1 METFNNEKIIQQG
14 EDWNLDI
21 KLSQSNT
28 EYIPYIVS
36 KQRENPMFVMTVAS
50 TKFDKTDRY
59 VESWWQDLTD
69 EPRFNYTRPFGII
82 NEFDEDPIS
91 FADLLDKITD
101 ETIRAEI
108 STDEPMDRL
117 YQYKVS
123 SDNNFRYCYTTD
135 GEDIVVGYELRL
147 RFNIPAF
154 LDGKPISAGTGN
166 WTPQEYMYEIT
177 LVSGQL
183 MTDTLIEAIRAY
195 PNLPWNEDMPKII
208 DYPNNYNEKLLDWL
222 NEGNNKVD
230 TFNIVKNHVPD
241 FFQYDIEA
249 DSPLGR
255 IWSPVPII
263 TPTKITV
270 NSNLRVLI

>member
-1 METFNNEKIIQQG
+1 METFNNERIIQQG

-59 VESWWQDLTD
+59 IESWWQDLSD
-69 EPRFNYTRPFGII
+69 EPRFNHTRPFGII
-82 NEFDEDPIS
+82 DEFDKDPIN
-91 FADLLDKITD
+91 FEDLLNKITD

-117 YQYKVS
+117 YQYKVK

-135 GEDIVVGYELRL
+135 GVDIVVGYELRL
-147 RFNIPAF
+147 RFNIPTF
-154 LDGKPISAGTGN
+154 LNNKIKNVGSEN
-166 WTPQEYMYEIT
+166 WTPQEFTYQIT
-177 LVSGQL
+177 LISGQL
-183 MTDTLIEAIRAY
+183 MTDTLIEAIKSY
-195 PNLPWNEDMPKII
+195 PNLPWRDDLPKFI
-208 DYPNNYNEKLLDWL
+208 NHQKNYNEVLANWL
-222 NEGNNKVD
+222 NNEFNRID
-230 TFNIVKNHVPD
+230 TFNFIKTYVPD
-241 FFQYDIEA
+241 FFQQDIEA

-263 TPTKITV
+263 LPTKLDV
-270 NSNLRVLI
+270 RSNLRILI

>member
-1 METFNNEKIIQQG
+1 METFNNEKLIQQG

-28 EYIPYIVS
+28 EYIPYIIS

-69 EPRFNYTRPFGII
+69 EPRFNYTRPFGIV

-117 YQYKVS
+117 YQYKVR

-154 LDGKPISAGTGN
+154 LAGKPLSAGSGN
-166 WTPQEYMYEIT
+166 WTPQEFMYQIT

-230 TFNIVKNHVPD
+230 TFNFVKNRVPD